1 MIFQTCVNIFFF
13 LTACFFI
20 FLVFHNRLPNEILH
34 STSVVAFISNE
45 LIKKYKGERMYTKQL
60 LRLHFLWDNYEI

>member
-1 MIFQTCVNIFFF
+1 MLTFFF

-34 STSVVAFISNE
+34 STGVVAFISNE
-45 LIKKYKGERMYTKQL
+45 LIKNTKESGIAAL
-60 LRLHFLWDNYEI
+60 EKIDFC